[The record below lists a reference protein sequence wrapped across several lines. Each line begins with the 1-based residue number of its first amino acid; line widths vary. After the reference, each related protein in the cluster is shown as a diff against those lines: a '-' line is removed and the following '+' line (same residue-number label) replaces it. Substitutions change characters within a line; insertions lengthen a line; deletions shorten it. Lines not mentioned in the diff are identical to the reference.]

1 MLQNIPEEKTTT
13 IIADEN
19 YFPAKEVNSETTER
33 TTERKKKKKESRKDF
48 MIDSY
53 TSSAAIPDIPE
64 T

>member
-1 MLQNIPEEKTTT
+1 MLQNIPEETTTT

-19 YFPAKEVNSETTER
+19 YFPSKEVNSETNER
-33 TTERKKKKKESRKDF
+33 TTERKKKKKESRKNC

-53 TSSAAIPDIPE
+53 TSAAIPDIPE